1 MLARLANEIEA
12 HGWISFARYMQLVLH
27 EPGLGYYAAGRAKFG
42 RAGDFVTAP
51 ELGKLFGRTLARQL
65 RQIGGPV
72 LEIGAGSGALAEAL
86 LGESPREY
94 LILETSAEL
103 RERQR
108 ARLGNRVQFI
118 DRLPPRLA
126 GAVIA
131 NEVVDAMPVHAVAWT
146 GRGIMERGV
155 SLRDGKLVWAE
166 KPASGELLE
175 EARAIKVP
183 TPYQSEINLA
193 ARAWMRTLGERLA
206 EGAIFVIDYGFP
218 RHEYYH
224 PQRATGTLMCHYR
237 HQAHGDPFL
246 HPGEQDVTAHVD
258 FSALADAARAA
269 RLEVLGYATQ
279 AQFLV
284 NCGITEVLG
293 EANVESALHYAPLAA
308 EANQLLSPAMHHAQ
322 KWPGIV
328 ERMVLRMQGRG
339 NLGTL
344 MSEMM
349 AGVQA
354 PSEEEAA
361 VLVAYLKR
369 HAQKPLNPKR
379 YPEVTEPSG
388 EAFRLACSQCHV
400 LPDPK
405 RHTAE
410 EWRIVVARMQENMQ
424 WMNRVVASRPA
435 PGEPQLRVEEINAF
449 LEKYARRP

>member
-27 EPGLGYYAAGRAKFG
+27 EPGLGYYAADRAKFG
-42 RAGDFVTAP
+42 RAGDFITAP
-51 ELGKLFGRTLARQL
+51 GLGKLFGRTLARQL

-146 GRGIMERGV
+146 ERGIMERGV

-183 TPYQSEINLA
+183 APYQSEIGLA

-224 PQRATGTLMCHYR
+224 PERAAGTLMCHHR
-237 HQAHGDPFL
+237 HRAHADVFAR
-246 HPGEQDVTAHVD
+246 PGREDLTAHVD
-258 FSALADAARAA
+258 FSALALAAHEAG
-269 RLEVLGYATQ
+269 LEVLGYATQ

-284 NCGITEVLG
+284 NCGITDVLG
-293 EANVESALHYAPLAA
+293 GQPARPDARAA
-308 EANQLLSPAMHHAQ
+308 AAAD
-322 KWPGIV
+322 
-328 ERMVLRMQGRG
+328 LRG
-339 NLGTL
+339 
-344 MSEMM
+344 
-349 AGVQA
+349 
-354 PSEEEAA
+354 
-361 VLVAYLKR
+361 
-369 HAQKPLNPKR
+369 
-379 YPEVTEPSG
+379 
-388 EAFRLACSQCHV
+388 
-400 LPDPK
+400 
-405 RHTAE
+405 
-410 EWRIVVARMQENMQ
+410 AR
-424 WMNRVVASRPA
+424 ASRAALGRRAARGALLRAVPQPA
-435 PGEPQLRVEEINAF
+435 EPGDAS
-449 LEKYARRP
+449 RRQVAGDRRAHGPAHAGPRQHGDAHVRDDGRR

>member
-1 MLARLANEIEA
+1 MQVSIRSWPISDFFFFNDTATTEIYTLSLHDALPISARAGWSRSAPPSATARWRRPVPRKSSTHCSRPRRAGRSSPAPPRPAPGERSARQARLSPWRRFSAAA
-12 HGWISFARYMQLVLH
+12 HSAPLRGARRRPRNRGNAPARSRRRH
-27 EPGLGYYAAGRAKFG
+27 
-42 RAGDFVTAP
+42 AGD
-51 ELGKLFGRTLARQL
+51 
-65 RQIGGPV
+65 
-72 LEIGAGSGALAEAL
+72 ALAEAL
-86 LGESPREY
+86 LGESPRES
-94 LILETSAEL
+94 LVLETSAEL

-183 TPYQSEINLA
+183 TPYQSEIGLA

-206 EGAIFVIDYGFP
+206 EGPIFVIDYGFP

-246 HPGEQDVTAHVD
+246 HPGEQDVSAHVD
-258 FSALADAARAA
+258 FSALADAARDAG
-269 RLEVLGYATQ
+269 LEVLGYATQ

-293 EANVESALHYAPLAA
+293 EANVESALH
-308 EANQLLSPAMHHAQ
+308 
-322 KWPGIV
+322 
-328 ERMVLRMQGRG
+328 
-339 NLGTL
+339 
-344 MSEMM
+344 
-349 AGVQA
+349 
-354 PSEEEAA
+354 
-361 VLVAYLKR
+361 
-369 HAQKPLNPKR
+369 
-379 YPEVTEPSG
+379 
-388 EAFRLACSQCHV
+388 
-400 LPDPK
+400 
-405 RHTAE
+405 
-410 EWRIVVARMQENMQ
+410 
-424 WMNRVVASRPA
+424 
-435 PGEPQLRVEEINAF
+435 
-449 LEKYARRP
+449 

>member
-1 MLARLANEIEA
+1 MLARLANEIKA

-27 EPGLGYYAAGRAKFG
+27 EPGLGYYAADRAKFG

-72 LEIGAGSGALAEAL
+72 LEVGAGSGALAEAL

-155 SLRDGKLVWAE
+155 SLRDGKLVSAE

-183 TPYQSEINLA
+183 TPYQSEIGLA

-206 EGAIFVIDYGFP
+206 DGAIFVIDYGYP
-218 RHEYYH
+218 RRESYH
-224 PQRATGTLMCHYR
+224 PQRATGTLTCHYR
-237 HQAHGDPFL
+237 PQ
-246 HPGEQDVTAHVD
+246 AHVD
-258 FSALADAARAA
+258 PSRHPAAQDEIADAKRRWADSPHGPLLERILPPTFEERQLPQPRSRGA
-269 RLEVLGYATQ
+269 RLTLRYCVQCHNLP
-279 AQFLV
+279 
-284 NCGITEVLG
+284 N
-293 EANVESALHYAPLAA
+293 
-308 EANQLLSPAMHHAQ
+308 PAMHHAQ

-354 PSEEEAA
+354 PSEEETAL
-361 VLVAYLKR
+361 LVAYLRR
-369 HAQKPLNPKR
+369 HAQKPLDPKR

-424 WMNRVVASRPA
+424 WMNRVVASRPV

>member
-86 LGESPREY
+86 RGEAPREY

-146 GRGIMERGV
+146 GHGVMERGV

-183 TPYQSEINLA
+183 TPYQSEIGLA

-269 RLEVLGYATQ
+269 RLTLRYCVQCHNLP
-279 AQFLV
+279 
-284 NCGITEVLG
+284 N
-293 EANVESALHYAPLAA
+293 
-308 EANQLLSPAMHHAQ
+308 PAMHHAQ

-369 HAQKPLNPKR
+369 HAQKPLDPKR
-379 YPEVTEPSG
+379 YPEVNRAFG

-400 LPDPK
+400 L
-405 RHTAE
+405 
-410 EWRIVVARMQENMQ
+410 
-424 WMNRVVASRPA
+424 
-435 PGEPQLRVEEINAF
+435 
-449 LEKYARRP
+449 